1 MADCANPLYAQWL
14 SELIE
19 EPRIANGKAL
29 FTYRRALKA
38 IKECKTVIQHASE
51 AEDLN
56 GIGKNIC
63 KALEERH
70 NQYCVDNG
78 LPLPKKQKK
87 RNRALATADDNVFP
101 TEEPAEQPV
110 KKKRT
115 QKQYVPK
122 HRSGAYALLIALS
135 ENRKDGEKGL
145 TKAELQ
151 ARAQPFCD
159 ASMTLPEDNSK
170 RHTAWNSIKT
180 LEEKEYVCKRG
191 HPVKKYALTDEG
203 WAAAEQ
209 IRMGE
214 GFRNS
219 IVETGSIT
227 SKAPSKAQ
235 PATTNSAT
243 TGKSGS
249 NLTVVDIGSESES
262 EQDEVQAQHR
272 TPLRKLIPIKDS
284 GPSATKLDSAISTNS
299 KPIILKPGTFE
310 VKLLLDNREIQ
321 GKKNRD
327 YIAEELAKLDID
339 VEKRALPLGD
349 VLWIA
354 KIKEG
359 HKHAFRAQNHND
371 DEEGSDEIML
381 EHIIERKRLDDL
393 ISSLKDG
400 RFHEQKFRL
409 KRSGIRNVIY
419 LIEAFTLTAERAEF
433 WEQGIE
439 SALAQ
444 MQVVDDIFVKQT
456 AKTDESIKYLAR
468 MHKTIKH
475 SYEKKELHILPSM
488 SLDVTTHHKTLK
500 TLREQSP
507 TDAFG
512 VTFSAFCSLC
522 DKSDSLTLRDL
533 YLKMLMCM
541 RGVTGDKAR
550 EIQKIW
556 PTPNDF
562 VKAYRNLGDNQVAKN
577 RMISDKLGKE
587 IARKQIGPTLSTN
600 IALIWGVT
608 GV

>member
-1 MADCANPLYAQWL
+1 MADCVNPLYAQWL
-14 SELIE
+14 SEMIE
-19 EPRIANGKAL
+19 EPRIANGKAA

-38 IKECKTVIQHASE
+38 IKECSIVLQHASE
-51 AEDLN
+51 AEELN

-63 KALEERH
+63 KALEDRH
-70 NQYCVDNG
+70 KQYCIDNG

-87 RNRALATADDNVFP
+87 RNRNVTEATES
-101 TEEPAEQPV
+101 TEPPQESIEQPA

-122 HRSGAYALLIALS
+122 HRSGAYALLMALS

-151 ARAQPFCD
+151 ARGQPFCD
-159 ASMTLPEDNSK
+159 ANMYLAEDNTK
-170 RHTAWNSIKT
+170 YHTAWDSMKT
-180 LEEKEYVCKRG
+180 LTTKEYVYQWG
-191 HPVKKYALTDEG
+191 HPVKRYALTDEG
-203 WAAAEQ
+203 WAAADQ

-214 GFRNS
+214 GTRNS
-219 IVETGSIT
+219 IVEVEAPNPKSMEPSAQAKSANASSVRAIKATSSLNVVSID
-227 SKAPSKAQ
+227 SDSDSNSEGDSAPHK
-235 PATTNSAT
+235 
-243 TGKSGS
+243 
-249 NLTVVDIGSESES
+249 
-262 EQDEVQAQHR
+262 

-284 GPSATKLDSAISTNS
+284 GLSATRRDTDRLATS
-299 KPIILKPGTFE
+299 KPIVLQPGTFD

-321 GKKNRD
+321 AKKNRD
-327 YIAEELAKLDID
+327 YIAEELVKLDVD

-354 KIKEG
+354 KLKPAYAA
-359 HKHAFRAQNHND
+359 AFRAQNVND
-371 DEEGSDEIML
+371 DDEGSDEIVL

-409 KRSGIRNVIY
+409 KRSGMRNIIY
-419 LIEAFTLTAERAEF
+419 LIETITLAAERQEF
-433 WEQGIE
+433 WQQSIE

-468 MHKTIKH
+468 MHESLQR
-475 SYEKKELHILPSM
+475 SYEKKELHVLPSM
-488 SLDVTTHHKTLK
+488 SLDIATHHKTLK
-500 TLREQSP
+500 AMREKS
-507 TDAFG
+507 TDSHC

-541 RGVTGDKAR
+541 RGVTGDKAV

-556 PTPNDF
+556 STPNEF
-562 VKAYRNLGDNQVAKN
+562 VHAYKALGDNQPAKN
-577 RMISDKLGKE
+577 RMVSDKLGKE
-587 IARKQIGPTLSTN
+587 ITRKQVGPTLSAN
-600 IALIWGVT
+600 IAAIWGVT
-608 GV
+608 